1 MSQASNLTLSH
12 SLWAGNRAS
21 TLRAVALMALGVVL
35 LTISAKAKFVIGP
48 VPHTLQTLVV
58 LLIGASYGWRLG
70 ASTILAYLAT
80 GLSGLPVFA
89 GEIAGAAALVG
100 TTGGYLLGFVLAAT
114 LVGWLAER
122 GWDKSIVLTVVA
134 MVLGN
139 LVIYAIGASWLA
151 SIIGAE
157 KAWTFGVLPFLG
169 VDAVKIGFAALALP
183 LASKVLG
190 RK

>member
-89 GEIAGAAALVG
+89 VDIAGAAALVG
-100 TTGGYLLGFVLAAT
+100 TTGGYLLGFVFAAA